1 MFNFDVITRLC
12 FGRPL
17 GFLDQARD
25 VDGLIEKFSQ
35 TLWLGEFLAVQENL
49 SWYIRNTRIGRY
61 LMGFLVHPTQT
72 WGIGSVMKIRDQIID
87 TIVDSDGEIKGDLVE
102 DSLLGRFLKAKNGDG
117 SPMSM
122 QDVRNELL
130 VAVQAGSETTSLN
143 LALAV
148 FYIARDPDVQRR
160 LQDELDK
167 VVPLDGDGTGPSPM
181 VTYDQARQLPYLS
194 ACIRESLRYTPS
206 IAQIPRA
213 SPADTGLDLLG
224 KYVPPGTAVSTSAW
238 IVGRDPAL
246 YGSDA
251 NVFRPSRWLEAD
263 PDLLKQ
269 WDRLDFTFGY
279 GARKCLGRHLAM
291 IQLWKAVAE
300 IFRRFNVEALEPD
313 NLQKCGVPLNWHI
326 VIRPRATSAAIRH

>member
-1 MFNFDVITRLC
+1 
-12 FGRPL
+12 
-17 GFLDQARD
+17 
-25 VDGLIEKFSQ
+25 
-35 TLWLGEFLAVQENL
+35 
-49 SWYIRNTRIGRY
+49 
-61 LMGFLVHPTQT
+61 
-72 WGIGSVMKIRDQIID
+72 
-87 TIVDSDGEIKGDLVE
+87 
-102 DSLLGRFLKAKNGDG
+102 
-117 SPMSM
+117 
-122 QDVRNELL
+122 
-130 VAVQAGSETTSLN
+130 
-143 LALAV
+143 
-148 FYIARDPDVQRR
+148 
-160 LQDELDK
+160 
-167 VVPLDGDGTGPSPM
+167 M

-300 IFRRFNVEALEPD
+300 VSKESPSIHPFPHVPRRHLSDRLIQIFRRFNVEALEPD